1 MPMLKD
7 DYQKTEKINGVIY
20 NMSPAANFRHGIV
33 YGNIYGKVREGLKDS
48 LCLVFMENLDYKYHP
63 EVNDDYVVPDIMLV
77 CNRKGLKHSAYHGT
91 PKFIVE
97 TLSPATALR
106 DKTEKK
112 EIYEQAGVSEY
123 WIVSPRE
130 HAVEIY
136 YLEEGKYKLVYS
148 YILQEDKDEKDYN
161 ADTII
166 TLREFPHIAM
176 TLGEIFDKVD

>member
-33 YGNIYGKVREGLKDS
+33 NGNIYGKVREGLKDS

-63 EVNDDYVVPDIMLV
+63 EVTMTMLYLILCLSV
-77 CNRKGLKHSAYHGT
+77 IEKVWKHSAYHGT

-166 TLREFPHIAM
+166 TIAGVSAYSHD
-176 TLGEIFDKVD
+176 TGRDF